1 MDPWDVTAY
10 SQADPSQS
18 ICIGGIK
25 ECCEFLY
32 QESYRMLLDSD
43 TAGVSALVVIFTSFV
58 GFDCCLRNA
67 LSIAHMI
74 TLSERI
80 FHLNF
85 RAVLNLGGDG
95 RVEIRTEVW
104 HRLAHLSF
112 YLVVA
117 EFSSRTELFGEIRV
131 LHRNA
136 DESMAVSGLG

>member
-1 MDPWDVTAY
+1 MDPWDVTAH
-10 SQADPSQS
+10 SQANPSQS
-18 ICIGGIK
+18 VSISGIK
-25 ECCEFLY
+25 ECCEFLN
-32 QESYRMLLDSD
+32 QEPYRMLLDSD

-80 FHLNF
+80 FHPNF
-85 RAVLNLGGDG
+85 IAVFDLSGR
-95 RVEIRTEVW
+95 RVEVRNEVR
-104 HRLAHLSF
+104 HRLAHLAF

-136 DESMAVSGLG
+136 DSSMAVSGLG